1 MNKYSPRLQA
11 YKDMKNQFTHLHDT
25 WGRINYSIGDHITED
40 YELYSHRL
48 LTEDEILDMDEFHYQ
63 CDLNPVE
70 I

>member
-1 MNKYSPRLQA
+1 MNNYSPKLQA
-11 YKDMKNQFTHLHDT
+11 YKDMKGQFTHLHDT
-25 WGRINYSIGDHITED
+25 WEGHDPLGDLIKRDINI
-40 YELYSHRL
+40 YSHRL